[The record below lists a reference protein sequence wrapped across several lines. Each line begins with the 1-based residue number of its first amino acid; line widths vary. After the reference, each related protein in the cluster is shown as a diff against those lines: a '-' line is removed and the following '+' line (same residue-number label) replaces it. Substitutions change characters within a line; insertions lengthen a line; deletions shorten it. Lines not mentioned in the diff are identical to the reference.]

1 MKQRILVIKEVL
13 GERNELAFSLVEP
26 YIKDRLKEGSF
37 VNVHETKSTVL
48 KSLLEEDEVWNEE
61 IIQQEIDIMFDINS
75 YDKVVYV
82 PQEAAKPSDI
92 LVYNPDE
99 LDKNMIFYHIGN
111 MTVKDRYEI
120 NNESMEG
127 KNSKSEEISLNPK
140 EIKANKMMWTLVSLI
155 PWLIFLL
162 MYLFGYKN
170 ISGIPFMISI
180 ISLGVKILRKRQNK
194 ECLAESINLALFAL
208 ILFSNYQNYSW
219 IANVSPVIAIMGLTL
234 MLMVSKIEWDEI
246 DISNSL

>member
-1 MKQRILVIKEVL
+1 MRQRILVIKEVL

-37 VNVHETKSTVL
+37 VNVHETQGTIL
-48 KSLLEEDEVWNEE
+48 KSLLEEEE
-61 IIQQEIDIMFDINS
+61 IWQGEITQQEIDIMFDINS

-82 PQEAAKPSDI
+82 SQEAAKPSDI
-92 LVYNPDE
+92 LVYNPED

-111 MTVKDRYEI
+111 MTVKDKYDVKDDVSSVFKTEDI
-120 NNESMEG
+120 EF
-127 KNSKSEEISLNPK
+127 NPK
-140 EIKANKMMWTLVSLI
+140 ELKANKRMWTLVALI

-170 ISGIPFMISI
+170 ISGIPLFIAI
-180 ISLGVKILRKRQNK
+180 VALFVKILRKQKNK
-194 ECLAESINLALFAL
+194 EYLAESINVALFAL

-219 IANVSPVIAIMGLTL
+219 IANISPVISFMGLVL
-234 MLMVSKIEWDEI
+234 ILIVYKIDLDEI
-246 DISNSL
+246 